1 MPEIAGEF
9 FDREAD
15 YDQWDRTRP
24 HRHQSAAIC
33 FLTMRLNDSIPRSV
47 ILRWH
52 QERIEYLQRMGVEVE
67 RNWKR
72 GHEQLTAEQQAKF
85 SKHFSR
91 QRETTLDECLG
102 GCELSDPRA
111 REEVA
116 KTLEFFHGQRYWLG
130 DYVIMPNHIHCL
142 VAFLDND
149 IAIEKRDRLCL
160 PGGNKSLCST
170 VHEIHQRDEIVSYY
184 HDGKYYSQNHARVE
198 GKVDLMV
205 DTWLIYFMQHVPH
218 SQLRCDPQG
227 RSKNIKTNRSKKPY
241 PQQSRSLR
249 VLC

>member
-52 QERIEYLQRMGVEVE
+52 QERIEYLQRLGVEVK
-67 RNWKR
+67 RDWKQ

-85 SKHFSR
+85 RKHFSR

-102 GCELSDPRA
+102 GCELSAPRA

-149 IAIEKRDRLCL
+149 IAKTQ
-160 PGGNKSLCST
+160 PGSWMRFSAKKINQLLGSNGALWFPEPFDHLVRSENQLEYLRSYIGDNPKKAGLNKGEFTYRRSVGN
-170 VHEIHQRDEIVSYY
+170 
-184 HDGKYYSQNHARVE
+184 
-198 GKVDLMV
+198 
-205 DTWLIYFMQHVPH
+205 F
-218 SQLRCDPQG
+218 
-227 RSKNIKTNRSKKPY
+227 
-241 PQQSRSLR
+241 
-249 VLC
+249 

>member
-24 HRHQSAAIC
+24 DCHRSAAIC

-149 IAIEKRDRLCL
+149 IAKTQ
-160 PGGNKSLCST
+160 PGSWMRFSAKKINQLLGSNGALWFPEPFDHLVRSDNQLEYLRSYIGDNPKKAGLNKGEFTYRRSVGN
-170 VHEIHQRDEIVSYY
+170 
-184 HDGKYYSQNHARVE
+184 
-198 GKVDLMV
+198 
-205 DTWLIYFMQHVPH
+205 F
-218 SQLRCDPQG
+218 
-227 RSKNIKTNRSKKPY
+227 
-241 PQQSRSLR
+241 
-249 VLC
+249 

>member
-24 HRHQSAAIC
+24 HRHQPAAIC

-47 ILRWH
+47 IMRWH
-52 QERIEYLQRMGVEVE
+52 QERIEYLQRLGIEVE
-67 RNWKR
+67 RDWKR
-72 GHEQLTAEQQAKF
+72 AHEQLTAEQQAKF

-149 IAIEKRDRLCL
+149 IAKTQ
-160 PGGNKSLCST
+160 PGSWMRFSAKKINQLLGSGGALWFPEPFDHLVRNENQLEYLRSYIGDNPKKAGLN
-170 VHEIHQRDEIVSYY
+170 EDEFTY
-184 HDGKYYSQNHARVE
+184 R
-198 GKVDLMV
+198 
-205 DTWLIYFMQHVPH
+205 
-218 SQLRCDPQG
+218 
-227 RSKNIKTNRSKKPY
+227 RSAGDF
-241 PQQSRSLR
+241 
-249 VLC
+249 

>member
-52 QERIEYLQRMGVEVE
+52 QERIEYLQRLGVEVK
-67 RNWKR
+67 RDWKQ

-149 IAIEKRDRLCL
+149 IAKTQ
-160 PGGNKSLCST
+160 PGSWMRFSAKKINQLLGSNGALWFPEPFDHLVRSENQLEYLRSYIGDNPKKAGLNKGEFTYRRSVGN
-170 VHEIHQRDEIVSYY
+170 
-184 HDGKYYSQNHARVE
+184 
-198 GKVDLMV
+198 
-205 DTWLIYFMQHVPH
+205 F
-218 SQLRCDPQG
+218 
-227 RSKNIKTNRSKKPY
+227 
-241 PQQSRSLR
+241 
-249 VLC
+249 

>member
-9 FDREAD
+9 FDREAE

-24 HRHQSAAIC
+24 HRHQPAAIC

-52 QERIEYLQRMGVEVE
+52 QERIEYLQRLGVEVE
-67 RNWKR
+67 RDWKR
-72 GHEQLTAEQQAKF
+72 GLEQLTAEQQAKF

-102 GCELSDPRA
+102 GCELSDRPA

-116 KTLEFFHGQRYWLG
+116 KTLEFFHGQRYWMG

-149 IAIEKRDRLCL
+149 IAKTQ
-160 PGGNKSLCST
+160 PGSWMRFSAKKINQLLGNSGALWFPEPFDHL
-170 VHEIHQRDEIVSYY
+170 VRNEIQLEYLRSYIG
-184 HDGKYYSQNHARVE
+184 DNPKKAGLNE
-198 GKVDLMV
+198 GEF
-205 DTWLIYFMQHVPH
+205 TY
-218 SQLRCDPQG
+218 R
-227 RSKNIKTNRSKKPY
+227 
-241 PQQSRSLR
+241 RSLGNF
-249 VLC
+249 

>member
-52 QERIEYLQRMGVEVE
+52 QERIEYLQRLGVEVE
-67 RNWKR
+67 RNRKR

-149 IAIEKRDRLCL
+149 IAKTQ
-160 PGGNKSLCST
+160 PGSWMRFSAKKINQLLGSNGALWFPEPFDHLVRSENQLAYLRSYIGDNPKKAGLNKGEFT
-170 VHEIHQRDEIVSYY
+170 YR
-184 HDGKYYSQNHARVE
+184 
-198 GKVDLMV
+198 
-205 DTWLIYFMQHVPH
+205 
-218 SQLRCDPQG
+218 
-227 RSKNIKTNRSKKPY
+227 RS
-241 PQQSRSLR
+241 
-249 VLC
+249 VGDF

>member
-52 QERIEYLQRMGVEVE
+52 QERIEYLQRLGVEVE
-67 RNWKR
+67 RDWKR
-72 GHEQLTAEQQAKF
+72 GHEQLTVEQQSKF

-149 IAIEKRDRLCL
+149 IAKTQ
-160 PGGNKSLCST
+160 PGSWMRFSAKKINQLLGSNGALWFPEPFDHLVRSENQLEYLRSYIGDNPKKAGLNKGEFTYRRSVGN
-170 VHEIHQRDEIVSYY
+170 
-184 HDGKYYSQNHARVE
+184 
-198 GKVDLMV
+198 
-205 DTWLIYFMQHVPH
+205 F
-218 SQLRCDPQG
+218 
-227 RSKNIKTNRSKKPY
+227 
-241 PQQSRSLR
+241 
-249 VLC
+249 

>member
-24 HRHQSAAIC
+24 HRHQPAAIC

-47 ILRWH
+47 IMRWH
-52 QERIEYLQRMGVEVE
+52 QERIEYLQRLGIEVE
-67 RNWKR
+67 RDWKR
-72 GHEQLTAEQQAKF
+72 AHEQLTAEQQAKF

-149 IAIEKRDRLCL
+149 IAKTQ
-160 PGGNKSLCST
+160 PGSWMRFSAKKINQLLGSGGTLWFPEPFDHLVRNENQLEYLRSYIGDNPKKAGLN
-170 VHEIHQRDEIVSYY
+170 EDEFTY
-184 HDGKYYSQNHARVE
+184 R
-198 GKVDLMV
+198 
-205 DTWLIYFMQHVPH
+205 
-218 SQLRCDPQG
+218 
-227 RSKNIKTNRSKKPY
+227 RSAGDF
-241 PQQSRSLR
+241 
-249 VLC
+249 

>member
-149 IAIEKRDRLCL
+149 IVKTQ
-160 PGGNKSLCST
+160 PGSWMRFSAKKINQLLGSNGALWFPEPFDHLVRSENQLEYLRSYIGDNPKKAGLNKGEFTYRRSVGN
-170 VHEIHQRDEIVSYY
+170 
-184 HDGKYYSQNHARVE
+184 
-198 GKVDLMV
+198 
-205 DTWLIYFMQHVPH
+205 F
-218 SQLRCDPQG
+218 
-227 RSKNIKTNRSKKPY
+227 
-241 PQQSRSLR
+241 
-249 VLC
+249 

>member
-24 HRHQSAAIC
+24 HRHQPAAIC

-52 QERIEYLQRMGVEVE
+52 QERIEYLQRLGVEVE
-67 RNWKR
+67 RDWKR
-72 GHEQLTAEQQAKF
+72 GLEQLTAEQQAKF

-102 GCELSDPRA
+102 GCELSDLRA

-116 KTLEFFHGQRYWLG
+116 KTLEFFHGQRYWMG

-149 IAIEKRDRLCL
+149 IAKTQ
-160 PGGNKSLCST
+160 PGSWMRFSAKKINQLLGNSGALWFPEPFDHL
-170 VHEIHQRDEIVSYY
+170 VRNEIQLEYLRSYIG
-184 HDGKYYSQNHARVE
+184 DNPKKAGLNE
-198 GKVDLMV
+198 GEF
-205 DTWLIYFMQHVPH
+205 TY
-218 SQLRCDPQG
+218 R
-227 RSKNIKTNRSKKPY
+227 
-241 PQQSRSLR
+241 RSLGNF
-249 VLC
+249 

>member
-149 IAIEKRDRLCL
+149 IAKTQ
-160 PGGNKSLCST
+160 PGSWMRFSAKKINQLLGSNGALWFPEPFDHLVRSENQLEYLRSYIGDNPKKAGLNKGEFTYRRSVGN
-170 VHEIHQRDEIVSYY
+170 
-184 HDGKYYSQNHARVE
+184 
-198 GKVDLMV
+198 
-205 DTWLIYFMQHVPH
+205 F
-218 SQLRCDPQG
+218 
-227 RSKNIKTNRSKKPY
+227 
-241 PQQSRSLR
+241 
-249 VLC
+249 

>member
-149 IAIEKRDRLCL
+149 IAKTQ
-160 PGGNKSLCST
+160 PGSWMRFSAKKINQLLGNSGALWFPEPFDHL
-170 VHEIHQRDEIVSYY
+170 VRNEIQLEYLRSYIG
-184 HDGKYYSQNHARVE
+184 DNPKKAGLNE
-198 GKVDLMV
+198 GEF
-205 DTWLIYFMQHVPH
+205 TY
-218 SQLRCDPQG
+218 R
-227 RSKNIKTNRSKKPY
+227 
-241 PQQSRSLR
+241 RSLGNF
-249 VLC
+249 

>member
-33 FLTMRLNDSIPRSV
+33 FLTMRLNDSIPSSV

-149 IAIEKRDRLCL
+149 IAKTQ
-160 PGGNKSLCST
+160 PGSWMRFSAKKINQLLGSNGALWFPEPFDHLVRSENQLEYLRSYIGDNPKKAGLNKGEFTYRRSVGN
-170 VHEIHQRDEIVSYY
+170 
-184 HDGKYYSQNHARVE
+184 
-198 GKVDLMV
+198 
-205 DTWLIYFMQHVPH
+205 F
-218 SQLRCDPQG
+218 
-227 RSKNIKTNRSKKPY
+227 
-241 PQQSRSLR
+241 
-249 VLC
+249 

>member
-9 FDREAD
+9 FDREAE

-24 HRHQSAAIC
+24 HRHQPAAIC

-52 QERIEYLQRMGVEVE
+52 QERIEYLQRLGVEVE
-67 RNWKR
+67 RDWKR
-72 GHEQLTAEQQAKF
+72 GLEQLTAEQQAKF

-102 GCELSDPRA
+102 GCELSDRRA

-116 KTLEFFHGQRYWLG
+116 KTLEFFHGQRYWMG

-149 IAIEKRDRLCL
+149 IAKTQ
-160 PGGNKSLCST
+160 PGSWMRFSAKKINQLLGNSGALWFPEPFDHL
-170 VHEIHQRDEIVSYY
+170 VRNEIQLEYLRSYIG
-184 HDGKYYSQNHARVE
+184 DNPKKAGLNE
-198 GKVDLMV
+198 GEF
-205 DTWLIYFMQHVPH
+205 TY
-218 SQLRCDPQG
+218 R
-227 RSKNIKTNRSKKPY
+227 
-241 PQQSRSLR
+241 RSLGNF
-249 VLC
+249 

>member
-102 GCELSDPRA
+102 GCELSDRRA

-116 KTLEFFHGQRYWLG
+116 KTLEFFHGQRYWMLSL
-130 DYVIMPNHIHCL
+130 IHISEPTRPERISYAVFCL
-142 VAFLDND
+142 NGFRSSLPTTGFPFLLK
-149 IAIEKRDRLCL
+149 IR
-160 PGGNKSLCST
+160 
-170 VHEIHQRDEIVSYY
+170 
-184 HDGKYYSQNHARVE
+184 
-198 GKVDLMV
+198 
-205 DTWLIYFMQHVPH
+205 
-218 SQLRCDPQG
+218 
-227 RSKNIKTNRSKKPY
+227 NIT
-241 PQQSRSLR
+241 
-249 VLC
+249 

>member
-149 IAIEKRDRLCL
+149 IVKTQ
-160 PGGNKSLCST
+160 PGSWMRFSAKKINQLLGSNGALWFPETFDHLVRSENQLEYLRSYIGDNPKKAGLNKGEFTYRRSVGN
-170 VHEIHQRDEIVSYY
+170 
-184 HDGKYYSQNHARVE
+184 
-198 GKVDLMV
+198 
-205 DTWLIYFMQHVPH
+205 F
-218 SQLRCDPQG
+218 
-227 RSKNIKTNRSKKPY
+227 
-241 PQQSRSLR
+241 
-249 VLC
+249 